1 MELGV
6 SEAAGFAVEPP
17 TVRPSLE
24 SLFPTLL
31 FFGAGGCWRGR
42 FAGRGGR
49 SDGDEIPASSHRP
62 RKSATIFSRCPLGSY
77 WRKASLM
84 AVSLSSAGLTMVNTG
99 R

>member
-6 SEAAGFAVEPP
+6 SEAAEVAVEPP
-17 TVRPSLE
+17 AVRPSLD

-31 FFGAGGCWRGR
+31 FFDAEDCGRGR

-49 SDGDEIPASSHRP
+49 SDGDEMPASSHKP
-62 RKSATIFSRCPLGSY
+62 RKRVTILSRWPLGSY
-77 WRKASLM
+77 CRKASLM
-84 AVSLSSAGLTMVNTG
+84 AISLSSAGLTMVNTG